1 MSSIALVLKFGNHP
15 EKIFLNTATVTAFQ
29 MSELVSED
37 PLGMG
42 F

>member
-1 MSSIALVLKFGNHP
+1 MSSIALVLEFGNHP

-37 PLGMG
+37 PLGMW